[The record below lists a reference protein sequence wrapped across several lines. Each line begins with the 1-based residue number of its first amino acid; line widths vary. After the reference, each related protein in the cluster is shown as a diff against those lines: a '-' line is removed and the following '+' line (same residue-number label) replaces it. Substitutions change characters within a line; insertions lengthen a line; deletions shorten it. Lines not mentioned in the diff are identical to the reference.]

1 MMKSETTKLMEILL
15 AGYFA
20 DSGEHIVFECDLA
33 SVGRWMKIKNNALGV
48 DCKDTAWLDHLGVVD
63 AISATNNGIIT
74 CFELKA
80 TKSDFR
86 SKAVKSFFGDW
97 NYYVMPE
104 ELYEQFKDE
113 IPDYVGVYVI
123 ERFRYGDADWQQE
136 DLRLTAKKYPT
147 AVDCTLDKVY
157 LLSAMVRAS
166 SNRTTHMVMRI
177 ASGSKYDGEYTKE
190 TYIPCKNGTFIHGLE
205 KP

>member
-1 MMKSETTKLMEILL
+1 MKSETTKLMEILL

-33 SVGRWMKIKNNALGV
+33 SVGRWMKIKNKALGV
-48 DCKDTAWLDHLGVVD
+48 DCKDTAWLDNLGVVD

-104 ELYEQFKDE
+104 ELYEQVKGE
-113 IPDYVGVYVI
+113 IPDWVGVFVI
-123 ERFRYGDADWQQE
+123 ERFRDGQFE
-136 DLRLTAKKYPT
+136 DLRLTAKKYPI

-157 LLSAMVRAS
+157 ILSAMVRAS
-166 SNRTTHMVMRI
+166 SNRTTHMVRRI
-177 ASGSKYDGEYTKE
+177 VSGSKYEGEYTKE
-190 TYIPCKNGTFIHGLE
+190 TYHSLGNGTFVHDLV